1 MDSAQLKNLQ
11 DVSAIDDPAAL
22 SVIYEE
28 EKSAA
33 GRSTIFDYNDAKT
46 RMERSES
53 EMVQAKFEFI
63 FRRKILDFYA
73 GEPLGFEK
81 Y

>member
-1 MDSAQLKNLQ
+1 M
-11 DVSAIDDPAAL
+11 
-22 SVIYEE
+22 
-28 EKSAA
+28 AA

-46 RMERSES
+46 RIERSES

>member
-1 MDSAQLKNLQ
+1 MTPLDTK
-11 DVSAIDDPAAL
+11 L
-22 SVIYEE
+22 SKEY
-28 EKSAA
+28 
-33 GRSTIFDYNDAKT
+33 
-46 RMERSES
+46 MERSES
-53 EMVQAKFEFI
+53 ELVQAKFEFI